1 MSVHHSPSSAAAPL
15 RRVSTTRRRTAA
27 AVAVLSATSL
37 LAAACGS
44 DDNDASKA
52 AAGTSAGSSSAAS
65 AEPVTLN
72 VGLFGTFGFKEA
84 GLYDKYMQQ
93 HPNVTIVEHSVEQSA
108 DYYKALQTH
117 LAADSG
123 LDDVQGIEIGFVA
136 DVVKNHAN
144 QFADF
149 GKRSDAA
156 QVKGTFYPW
165 KYEEATTSDGKVVG
179 LGTDAG
185 PQAMCYRKDL
195 FQKAGLPTDRNELGK
210 AWSSWDGFI
219 ALGKQYEASA
229 TKQQGSKFLD
239 SAASIFSS
247 AVYQGQFAYDDA
259 KGNPIPES
267 SDGVKSAWGYA
278 STAASSKIT
287 AGLTQFGTQWNSAFA
302 NGAFATIACPS
313 WMLSYISSQAG
324 PAVSGKWDVAPLPGQ
339 ASNWGG
345 SWLGVPSAGKHQQ
358 AAMDLV
364 TWLTAPAQQVTMFT
378 SQQHFPSSSAAAADP
393 QVASATSDYFSGAP
407 IGQLFGDSASKLHR
421 TPIGPYDTQIQQAF
435 TTALSN
441 VENKGA
447 SPSSALSDAVK
458 NAKEA
463 VGG

>member
-1 MSVHHSPSSAAAPL
+1 MSLSHRRSAAAIG
-15 RRVSTTRRRTAA
+15 
-27 AVAVLSATSL
+27 AVAAGTLL
-37 LAAACGS
+37 LAAGGSGS
-44 DDNDASKA
+44 DSDASKA
-52 AAGTSAGSSSAAS
+52 GSGTSAGTASSASAA

-84 GLYDKYMQQ
+84 GLYDAYMKL

-136 DVVKNHAN
+136 DIVKNHAD

-149 GKRSDAA
+149 SKRSDAA
-156 QVKGTFYPW
+156 QVKSTFYPW
-165 KYEEATTSDGKVVG
+165 KYAEATTAKGQVVG

-195 FQKAGLPTDRNELGK
+195 FAKAGLPTDRAELSK

-229 TKQQGSKFLD
+229 TKQTGSKFLD

-247 AVYQGQFAYDDA
+247 AVYQGTTAYDDA
-259 KGNPIPES
+259 DGNPIPET

-324 PAVSGKWDVAPLPGQ
+324 PAVSGKWDVAALPGQ

-345 SWLGVPSAGKHQQ
+345 SWIGVPKSGKNQQ

-364 TWLTAPAQQVTMFT
+364 TWLTAPEQQVTMFV
-378 SQQHFPSSSAAAADP
+378 SQQHFPSSSTAAADP
-393 QVASATSDYFSGAP
+393 KVASATSDYFSGAP
-407 IGQLFGDSASKLHR
+407 IGQLFGDSASKLKR

-447 SPSSALSDAVK
+447 SASSALSDAQK